1 MRANRR
7 NRLVAV
13 LFIFVGS
20 AGAVALMLM
29 AANENLN
36 LFHPPGEIVSGT
48 APIGVPIRAGGMV
61 LEGSVARAPDSLDV
75 EFVLTDYQ
83 GSNFS
88 VAYSGILPDLFRE
101 EQGILVRGELD
112 ADGVFQAVEVLAKHD
127 ENYMPPEL
135 IPLMEHS
142 QEGRGAVDPTPDRVL
157 FRKSVPSPASAA
169 PQPQ

>member
-1 MRANRR
+1 MRPSRR
-7 NRLVAV
+7 NRLFAV
-13 LFIFVGS
+13 LFVFAGS

-36 LFHPPGEIVSGT
+36 LFHPPEAIVGGG

-61 LEGSVARAPDSLDV
+61 LAGSVEREPDSLGV

-83 GSNFS
+83 GADFK

-101 EQGILVRGELD
+101 GQGILVRGELD
-112 ADGVFQAVEVLAKHD
+112 AQGVFQAVEVLAKHD

-135 IPLMEHS
+135 LPLLEN
-142 QEGRGAVDPTPDRVL
+142 DR
-157 FRKSVPSPASAA
+157 KGWPVPS
-169 PQPQ
+169 Q